1 MITSNRLIQRL
12 AKSPL
17 LWGGLAS
24 LGFYA
29 LIHRGLLG
37 EQFFQRYCAHHTV
50 EYVETVLFFI
60 GLAALLTKLLD
71 IAAQSHRVRLTLLE
85 PVTHGSQ
92 TLEDCDVLLDQLD
105 QVPERWQD
113 DYLVRRFRDALE
125 YLRRS
130 GTIQGLDDHLRY
142 LADLD
147 ANRQNAGYSFVRLV
161 VWAIPILGFLG
172 TVVGI
177 TMAIAHLSP
186 QALEASLPQ
195 VITGLGVAFDTTA
208 LALALSMGLM
218 FLQYIV
224 DRNETALLN
233 QVDQRVEAELIGR
246 FEEISDGPD
255 GQLLAVR
262 RMMETMLQST
272 EQLVKHQTQLWWST
286 VESAKQRWDQL
297 IETTGRQLQTSM
309 TTALEQSLRSHAQE
323 LATQEE
329 ALADK
334 NCRNW
339 ERLQQFLLQNTE
351 TFASLQKAVV
361 QKAEQIARAVEA
373 TGQIGRLEDSLNRNL
388 AALAGSKNFEQTV
401 MSLAAAIHLLN
412 GRLADLPGEASSVQL
427 EAPRRTTGQ
436 AA

>member
-1 MITSNRLIQRL
+1 
-12 AKSPL
+12 
-17 LWGGLAS
+17 
-24 LGFYA
+24 
-29 LIHRGLLG
+29 
-37 EQFFQRYCAHHTV
+37 
-50 EYVETVLFFI
+50 
-60 GLAALLTKLLD
+60 
-71 IAAQSHRVRLTLLE
+71 
-85 PVTHGSQ
+85 
-92 TLEDCDVLLDQLD
+92 
-105 QVPERWQD
+105 
-113 DYLVRRFRDALE
+113 
-125 YLRRS
+125 
-130 GTIQGLDDHLRY
+130 
-142 LADLD
+142 
-147 ANRQNAGYSFVRLV
+147 
-161 VWAIPILGFLG
+161 
-172 TVVGI
+172 
-177 TMAIAHLSP
+177 
-186 QALEASLPQ
+186 
-195 VITGLGVAFDTTA
+195 
-208 LALALSMGLM
+208 MGLM

-309 TTALEQSLRSHAQE
+309 TAALEQSLRSHAQE